1 MKILQELACSRRSRY
16 GAASDPFA
24 STRRSLSDP
33 FAQAP
38 KPKKIAAKKR
48 VVKDESEDE
57 FEFDDAPAAAPARAP
72 RGGGRGKKAVNYAAI
87 AGSDSEEDEWAN
99 ESDSDGFVGD
109 DSD

>member
-1 MKILQELACSRRSRY
+1 MFS
-16 GAASDPFA
+16 P
-24 STRRSLSDP
+24 
-33 FAQAP
+33 AP
-38 KPKKIAAKKR
+38 PSAKPKKTKKR
-48 VVKDESEDE
+48 VVDESEDE
-57 FEFDDAPAAAPARAP
+57 FEFDDAPVAAPRAA

>member
-1 MKILQELACSRRSRY
+1 MARRLI
-16 GAASDPFA
+16 P
-24 STRRSLSDP
+24 SLRVDDIDATIP
-33 FAQAP
+33 AQAP

-57 FEFDDAPAAAPARAP
+57 FEFDDAPAAAPAPRAA
-72 RGGGRGKKAVNYAAI
+72 RGGGRAKKVDYAAV

-99 ESDSDGFVGD
+99 DSGDESDGFV

>member
-1 MKILQELACSRRSRY
+1 MFS
-16 GAASDPFA
+16 P
-24 STRRSLSDP
+24 
-33 FAQAP
+33 AP
-38 KPKKIAAKKR
+38 PSAKPKKTKKR
-48 VVKDESEDE
+48 VVDESEDE
-57 FEFDDAPAAAPARAP
+57 FEFDDAPAAAPAPRAP

>member
-1 MKILQELACSRRSRY
+1 MFS
-16 GAASDPFA
+16 P
-24 STRRSLSDP
+24 
-33 FAQAP
+33 AP
-38 KPKKIAAKKR
+38 PSAKPKKTKKR

-57 FEFDDAPAAAPARAP
+57 FEFDDAPAAVPAPRAA
-72 RGGGRGKKAVNYAAI
+72 RGGGRAKKVNYAAV

>member
-1 MKILQELACSRRSRY
+1 MFS
-16 GAASDPFA
+16 P
-24 STRRSLSDP
+24 
-33 FAQAP
+33 AP
-38 KPKKIAAKKR
+38 PSAKPKKTKKR

-57 FEFDDAPAAAPARAP
+57 FAFDDDEPAAAPAPRAA

-99 ESDSDGFVGD
+99 SGDESDGFV

>member
-1 MKILQELACSRRSRY
+1 MFS
-16 GAASDPFA
+16 P
-24 STRRSLSDP
+24 
-33 FAQAP
+33 AP
-38 KPKKIAAKKR
+38 PSAKPKKTKKR
-48 VVKDESEDE
+48 VVDESEDE
-57 FEFDDAPAAAPARAP
+57 FEFDDVPAAAPAPRAA